1 MRTDVRR
8 SGLHCSDVAR
18 YYAMFI
24 RNISH
29 EDVKKIDLGKAD
41 AHVDV
46 HHANG
51 VSPGRNTP
59 LVFIIVMAIE
69 PIYEPHRKSEEPLY
83 DELPERRRAALV
95 VADYS
100 DLAFVFLL

>member
-1 MRTDVRR
+1 LSR
-8 SGLHCSDVAR
+8 SGRNPGLR
-18 YYAMFI
+18 QFI

-46 HHANG
+46 HHVNG
-51 VSPGRNTP
+51 VSPGRHAP

-69 PIYEPHRKSEEPLY
+69 PMYEPHRKSEETLY
-83 DELPERRRAALV
+83 DELPERRRA

>member
-1 MRTDVRR
+1 MD
-8 SGLHCSDVAR
+8 LINCPILEC
-18 YYAMFI
+18 F
-24 RNISH
+24 
-29 EDVKKIDLGKAD
+29 EDLWV
-41 AHVDV
+41 V
-46 HHANG
+46 
-51 VSPGRNTP
+51 P

-69 PIYEPHRKSEEPLY
+69 PMYEPHRKSEEPLY